1 MAINTSTA
9 ASVVSSKFFD
19 APTFQELT
27 LARSQDRKDLLQAK
41 GPAASIIFCWDPT
54 LLQFINPFNV
64 AVNPSIL
71 TTGTYVLQSNI
82 YNFHSSS
89 TDLKNLFKDNANN
102 VQINFTAQ
110 TQQDGEDITWIIKS
124 ALSVASDFLGGS
136 DKQSVSTANSPNQ
149 LTNIPVPQD
158 QVVIQTSL
166 VSIWFGLAA
175 QKRQGIWDKIL
186 SGIGLIANSP
196 LFAVVPM
203 AKLVNET
210 VSAVTQMTSQIE
222 AQEKPT
228 QILQG
233 NRLDCR
239 IAGNEASAP
248 FALRSGFWL
257 IANFSEIEQFI
268 DHGDKDNLKKNFI
281 LDIASQQYDVVDQD
295 NNFTPIDVTYAV
307 ISLSLTAKRS

>member
-19 APTFQELT
+19 APTFQELST
-27 LARSQDRKDLLQAK
+27 ARSQDRQDLLQAN
-41 GPAASIIFCWDPT
+41 GPAASIIYYWDPT

-64 AVNPSIL
+64 VVDPSIS
-71 TTGTYVLQSNI
+71 TTKSYVLQSNI

-124 ALSVASDFLGGS
+124 ALSMAGDLLGGS
-136 DKQSVSTANSPNQ
+136 DKQSVSTASSPNQ

-175 QKRQGIWDKIL
+175 QKKEGIWDKIL
-186 SGIGLIANSP
+186 SAIGLIANSP

-203 AKLVNET
+203 AKLVSET
-210 VSAVTQMTSQIE
+210 VNAVTQMTNQIE
-222 AQEKPT
+222 SQEQPT

-239 IAGNEASAP
+239 IAGDETSAP

-268 DHGDKDNLKKNFI
+268 DHTNKDNLKKNI
-281 LDIASQQYDVVDQD
+281 IMDIADQQYDVVDQD
-295 NNFTPIDVTYAV
+295 NKFTPIDVTYA
-307 ISLSLTAKRS
+307 IINLSLTAKTS